1 MLCKNWNL
9 KLNLAKTKANC
20 EINVISQISE
30 KHNSRRAPPELTDSA
45 LPLWMWGV
53 KEKDMAL
60 YKLLS
65 EIIPKLSVL
74 YTFKLPEL

>member
-1 MLCKNWNL
+1 MQSEGLYL
-9 KLNLAKTKANC
+9 KLYTDTAKGQDKAMRQ
-20 EINVISQISE
+20 SSE
-30 KHNSRRAPPELTDSA
+30 KHNSRKAPPALTDSA

-65 EIIPKLSVL
+65 EIIPKLSVRIHL
-74 YTFKLPEL
+74 